1 MRVMDWSSIGMLMA
15 HHNWDPGKLE
25 NGVSVMVIRGKH
37 WCREVISMIR
47 PE

>member
-1 MRVMDWSSIGMLMA
+1 MAVTELSSIGMLMA

-25 NGVSVMVIRGKH
+25 NGVSVMVIRGQH

-47 PE
+47 LE